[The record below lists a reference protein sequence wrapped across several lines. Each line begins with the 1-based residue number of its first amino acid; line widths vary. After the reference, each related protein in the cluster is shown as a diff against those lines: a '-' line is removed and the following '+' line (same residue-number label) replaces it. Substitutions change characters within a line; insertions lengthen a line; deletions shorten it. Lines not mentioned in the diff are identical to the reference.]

1 MQKISNI
8 LLVLFVVWINY
19 SCTGKKTEPVQ
30 STPNGITEINAE
42 QFKSSNMKLGSPGME
57 IFREAV
63 KCKGTISAP
72 ANAMSKVSPSIAGK
86 VNSIYF
92 KLGDHVSA
100 GQTIASISGNEFMEL
115 QQRFAEAAAAF
126 SKSKVDY
133 ERAKS
138 LWAEK
143 IGAEKDFL
151 DAQTTYRSA
160 YASYQSLRSRITAL
174 GLKASSIENGHMYT
188 SYPVVAP
195 ICGHLTKINAVIG
208 QYIDVN
214 SDIAEIVNVKSL
226 QLKLSV
232 YESDVRKIKIGQT
245 IIFGSSSSP
254 NNTLSARLVTF
265 GKTVN
270 PDTKTIDCIAMIDK
284 GSGAPM
290 VNNSYVE
297 ASIIVS
303 QHQAMALPVTAVQKL
318 GSEYFVYVVEK
329 RNGKG
334 YSLKRTP
341 VNVGVTEGNFIEIRS
356 QLPNKEVVVQGLDTM

>member
-1 MQKISNI
+1 MQKISKL
-8 LLVLFVVWINY
+8 LLVLIAVWINY
-19 SCTGKKTEPVQ
+19 SCTEKKAEPVQ
-30 STPNGITEINAE
+30 STPDEITKINAE
-42 QFKSSNMKLGSPGME
+42 QFKSSNMKLGFPAME
-57 IFREAV
+57 TFRETV
-63 KCKGTISAP
+63 KCKGNISAP
-72 ANAMSKVSPSIAGK
+72 ANAMSKISPPIAGK
-86 VNSIYF
+86 VNSINI
-92 KLGDHVSA
+92 KLGDHISA
-100 GQTIASISGNEFMEL
+100 GQAIASISGNEFMEL
-115 QQRFAEAAAAF
+115 QQRFAEASAAF

-151 DAQTTYRSA
+151 AAQTTYRSA
-160 YASYQSLRSRITAL
+160 SASYQSLRSRITAL

-245 IIFGSSSSP
+245 IIFRSSSSP

-318 GSEYFVYVVEK
+318 GSEYFVYVIEK

-356 QLPNKEVVVQGLDTM
+356 QLPKKEVVVQGLDTM